1 MPKVWMAS
9 YKATPKGLKNAL
21 INKGIQWACK
31 GIYSHCEIVLGD
43 SPYTEPSECISASGM
58 DGGVR
63 LKTMKL
69 NPDHWDLIELD
80 LAPKKVE
87 EWLRNNI
94 GKRYDY
100 LGATR
105 FVLPF
110 FLREH
115 PNKWFCSEA
124 CADIIGFSEPWRF
137 DPCSLYVSAKGINN
151 AN

>member
-1 MPKVWMAS
+1 VKTWLAS
-9 YKATPKGLKNAL
+9 YKGKPKGLKDAL

-31 GIYSHCEIVLGD
+31 GVYSHCEIVLGD
-43 SPYTEPSECISASGM
+43 SPHTEPAECISASGM
-58 DGGVR
+58 DSGVR

-80 LAPKKVE
+80 LDPKKVE

-94 GKRYDY
+94 GKQYDY
-100 LGATR
+100 LGTAR
-105 FVLPF
+105 FVFPF

-115 PNKWFCSEA
+115 PDKWFCSEA

-137 DPCSLYVSAKGINN
+137 DPCSLYVAVKGVK
-151 AN
+151 